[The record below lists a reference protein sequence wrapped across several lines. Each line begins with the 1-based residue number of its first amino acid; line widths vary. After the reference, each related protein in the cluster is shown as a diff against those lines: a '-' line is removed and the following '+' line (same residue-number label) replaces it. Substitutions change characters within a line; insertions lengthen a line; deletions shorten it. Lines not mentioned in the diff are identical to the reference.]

1 MFNRHWLCHHMIQI
15 VSILMFKGLK
25 FLQKKE
31 RTMNHSPT
39 YFHQPNTPG
48 QPCENLR
55 TPLLLNLGLWLTT
68 CDLSHLVR
76 WPGHFPVGFFGKTS
90 VPFSEVTWKDEDDQN
105 DGWILSLIDDCF
117 GWRRH
122 PVHEILLWYSNIP
135 NTFFSKSTI
144 ALILMWLDLFSILQ
158 IDEVTRLMNSWTWS
172 SSEGQIKSFPDW
184 NSRFVAQNC
193 GENPACRQDP

>member
-1 MFNRHWLCHHMIQI
+1 MIQI
-15 VSILMFKGLK
+15 VSISMFKGLK
-25 FLQKKE
+25 RFYRGKSEQWITPQLTSTNQK
-31 RTMNHSPT
+31 
-39 YFHQPNTPG
+39 PG

-76 WPGHFPVGFFGKTS
+76 WPGQQKRGGFFGKTS
-90 VPFSEVTWKDEDDQN
+90 APFWEVTWKDEEDQN
-105 DGWILSLIDDCF
+105 DGWILIVIDDCF

-122 PVHEILLWYSNIP
+122 PVHEFLLWYSNIP
-135 NTFFSKSTI
+135 NTCFSESTI
-144 ALILMWLDLFSILQ
+144 ALILMWLDWFSILH
-158 IDEVTRLMNSWTWS
+158 IDEVNRLMNSWTWS

-193 GENPACRQDP
+193 GENPARRQDP